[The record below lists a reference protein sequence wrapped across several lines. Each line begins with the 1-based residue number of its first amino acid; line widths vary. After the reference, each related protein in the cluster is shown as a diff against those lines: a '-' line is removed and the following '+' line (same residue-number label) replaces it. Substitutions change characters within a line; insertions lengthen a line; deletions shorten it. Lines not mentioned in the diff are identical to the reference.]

1 MGRIHLV
8 GVLRSPLEV
17 LGRVG
22 FDGASGF
29 EGRCIDNED
38 GCVGMESFS
47 FLFRDSGFA
56 GFSFSAWASIILPL
70 ASDSVGHAGAFG
82 AALED
87 LVMPEYRL
95 VLGL

>member
-1 MGRIHLV
+1 M
-8 GVLRSPLEV
+8 LRSPPPGV

-38 GCVGMESFS
+38 GCAGVESFS

-56 GFSFSAWASIILPL
+56 GFSFSAGASIILPL
-70 ASDSVGHAGAFG
+70 ASGSVGYAGALR

-87 LVMPEYRL
+87 LVIPE
-95 VLGL
+95 